1 MKNSMI
7 ENSDVH
13 NLLLASDLSSRC
25 DRATDRAAQL
35 AQAWKA
41 KLLVV
46 HAINP
51 TYAVCYAKMTK
62 ELPSW
67 RRPEDY
73 QTVAARRLNMDLESY
88 KIDADVY
95 ITEGIPYEVV
105 LEAARRESS
114 DLVITG
120 IGRDESLA
128 RTQFGST
135 LDKLLQELPVPLM
148 IVRHRVRGPY
158 QNVVVAT
165 DFSPASRPALET
177 AIRWFSDAQLTLFHA
192 YEGAGLGRDALAD
205 NAWETIANGQCDN
218 FLAEMA
224 LEPSVMHRLHRVID
238 RGHPEVLLRDYVRH
252 KEIDLVVLGTHGRSG
267 FLKTMLGSTAE
278 NLLHLLECD
287 TMVVRGR

>member
-1 MKNSMI
+1 ML
-7 ENSDVH
+7 ENSGVH

-35 AQAWKA
+35 AQAWRA

-46 HAINP
+46 HAIDP
-51 TYAVCYAKMTK
+51 AYAVRYAQMTQ

-67 RRPEDY
+67 RHPEDY
-73 QTVAARRLNMDLESY
+73 RTVAARRLSMDLASD
-88 KIDADVY
+88 KIDAEVY
-95 ITEGIPYEVV
+95 VTEGIPHEVV
-105 LEAARRESS
+105 LEAARRENS

-120 IGRDESLA
+120 LGRDESLA

-148 IVRHRVRGPY
+148 IVRRRIRGPY
-158 QNVVVAT
+158 RHVVIAT
-165 DFSPASRPALET
+165 DFSPASQPALET
-177 AIRWFSDAQLTLFHA
+177 AIRWFGDAQLTLFHA
-192 YEGAGLGRDALAD
+192 YEGAGLRGDALAND
-205 NAWETIANGQCDN
+205 AWNTIANDQCDS
-218 FLAEMA
+218 FLAGMA
-224 LEPSVMHRLHRVID
+224 LEPSVLQRLHRVID
-238 RGHPEVLLRDYVRH
+238 RGHPEVLLCDYVRH

-267 FLKTMLGSTAE
+267 FLKTMIGSTAE

>member
-1 MKNSMI
+1 MI
-7 ENSDVH
+7 ENSGVH

-46 HAINP
+46 HAIDP
-51 TYAVCYAKMTK
+51 AYAFRYAKMSQ

-67 RRPEDY
+67 RRSEDY
-73 QTVAARRLNMDLESY
+73 RTVAARRLSMHLASD
-88 KIDADVY
+88 KIDAEVY
-95 ITEGIPYEVV
+95 VAEGIPHEIV
-105 LEAARRESS
+105 LEAARRENS

-120 IGRDESLA
+120 LGRDEALA
-128 RTQFGST
+128 RIQLGST

-158 QNVVVAT
+158 RHVVIAT

-177 AIRWFSDAQLTLFHA
+177 AIRWFGDAQLTLFHA
-192 YEGAGLGRDALAD
+192 YAGAGLGRDALASD
-205 NAWETIANGQCDN
+205 AWKTIASNQCDS

-224 LEPSVMHRLHRVID
+224 LEPSVVQRLHRVIE
-238 RGHPEVLLRDYVRH
+238 RGHPEVLLCDYVSH

-267 FLKTMLGSTAE
+267 FLKTMIGSTAE

>member
-1 MKNSMI
+1 MI

-46 HAINP
+46 HAIDP
-51 TYAVCYAKMTK
+51 AYAVRYAKMTK

-73 QTVAARRLNMDLESY
+73 QTVGRAIEYGFGVL
-88 KIDADVY
+88 KIDAEVY
-95 ITEGIPYEVV
+95 ITEGIPHEVV
-105 LEAARRESS
+105 LEAARRENS

-120 IGRDESLA
+120 LGRDESLA

-148 IVRHRVRGPY
+148 IVRRRVRGPY
-158 QNVVVAT
+158 RHVVIAT
-165 DFSPASRPALET
+165 DFSPASQPALET
-177 AIRWFSDAQLTLFHA
+177 AIRWFGDAQLTLFHA

-205 NAWETIANGQCDN
+205 NAGNYCQRSVDN
-218 FLAEMA
+218 FL
-224 LEPSVMHRLHRVID
+224 P
-238 RGHPEVLLRDYVRH
+238 
-252 KEIDLVVLGTHGRSG
+252 KW
-267 FLKTMLGSTAE
+267 
-278 NLLHLLECD
+278 HLNHQFCIAFI
-287 TMVVRGR
+287 V

>member
-1 MKNSMI
+1 MI

-13 NLLLASDLSSRC
+13 NLLLAIDLSSRC
-25 DRATDRAAQL
+25 DRASNRAAQL

-46 HAINP
+46 HAIDP
-51 TYAVCYAKMTK
+51 AYAVRYAKMTQ

-67 RRPEDY
+67 RHPEDY
-73 QTVAARRLNMDLESY
+73 WTVAARRLSMDLEVD
-88 KIDADVY
+88 KIDAEVY
-95 ITEGIPYEVV
+95 VTEGVPHEIV
-105 LEAARRESS
+105 LEAARRENS

-120 IGRDESLA
+120 LGRDESLA
-128 RTQFGST
+128 RIQLGST

-148 IVRHRVRGPY
+148 TVRRRVRGPY
-158 QNVVVAT
+158 QHVVVAT

-177 AIRWFSDAQLTLFHA
+177 AIRWFGDAQLTLFHA
-192 YEGAGLGRDALAD
+192 YAGAGLGGDALAND
-205 NAWETIANGQCDN
+205 AWNTIANDQCDS
-218 FLAEMA
+218 FFAEMA
-224 LEPSVMHRLHRVID
+224 LEPSVAQRLHRVID
-238 RGHPEVLLRDYVRH
+238 RGHPEVLLCDYVRH
-252 KEIDLVVLGTHGRSG
+252 EGIDLVVLGTHGRSG